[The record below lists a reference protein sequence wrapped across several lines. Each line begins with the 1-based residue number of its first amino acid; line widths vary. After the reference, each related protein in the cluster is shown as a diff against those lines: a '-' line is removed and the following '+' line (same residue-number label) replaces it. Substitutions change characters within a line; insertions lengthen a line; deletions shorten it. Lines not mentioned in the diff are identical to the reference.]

1 MKRRTRK
8 YVKVASFLFSIVFIY
23 VLFLM
28 GANNEILMGNT
39 KERFVEAPSYN
50 SLPNKAVVLPVLETF
65 YGTATSYVYNCPMCS
80 GKLAC
85 KSSYDLSNGETHY
98 YDETYGELNIV
109 AADKRFPCGTVLFA
123 TINGERQMVIVLDRG
138 VYGNKMD
145 LLLASLDDCYAFGFK
160 RNIKY
165 EVVRYGF

>member
-1 MKRRTRK
+1 MKRRARK
-8 YVKVASFLFSIVFIY
+8 NMKVISFLFSIAFIY
-23 VLFLM
+23 VMFLM
-28 GANNEILMGNT
+28 GANNDVLMGNT
-39 KERFVEAPSYN
+39 KERKVEAPSYN
-50 SLPNKAVVLPVLETF
+50 SLPNKAVVLPVLDTF
-65 YGTATSYVYNCPMCS
+65 YGTATAYVYNCPMCS

-85 KSSYDLSNGETHY
+85 HSAYDLSDGKTSY
-98 YDETYGELNIV
+98 YDGTYGELRIV

-123 TINGERQMVIVLDRG
+123 TIDGEKQMVIVLDRG

-145 LLLASLDDCYAFGFK
+145 LLSKDLDACHAFGFK